1 MTAAEQEFIIAH
13 EQCHIKRLDHITR
26 LLAFIA
32 LTIYWFHPLVWL
44 AFILS
49 GNDMELSCDE
59 AVMKKMDTHIR
70 AEYSRSL
77 LRFATGRNVISATPL
92 AFGEGDV
99 KNRVK
104 NVMNYRKPM
113 LWVSIAAV
121 IVVICVTVGL
131 INSPKPKTELIP
143 TNTKDSSIEKL
154 WESRTEYVGDSS
166 AVGNIIGSLPFPDS
180 VTYSGI
186 QLDTQTTPFA
196 ITVNLKAHT
205 KAGNS
210 DTEELR
216 REQFKVNAMILF
228 SLIENVKRITF
239 SIDDPIHGSASLVY
253 TSSQA
258 QDMLGG
264 NYFSK
269 TKTLEGFKAVL
280 SKLLGS
286 DFPDY
291 F

>member
-1 MTAAEQEFIIAH
+1 
-13 EQCHIKRLDHITR
+13 
-26 LLAFIA
+26 
-32 LTIYWFHPLVWL
+32 
-44 AFILS
+44 
-49 GNDMELSCDE
+49 
-59 AVMKKMDTHIR
+59 
-70 AEYSRSL
+70 
-77 LRFATGRNVISATPL
+77 
-92 AFGEGDV
+92 
-99 KNRVK
+99 
-104 NVMNYRKPM
+104 MNYRKPM

-121 IVVICVTVGL
+121 IIVICVAVGL
-131 INSPKPKTELIP
+131 INSPKPKTESIP

-154 WESRTEYVGDSS
+154 WESRTEYVGDNS
-166 AVGNIIGSLPFPDS
+166 AVGNIVGTLSFPDS

-186 QLDTQTTPFA
+186 QLDTQATPFA
-196 ITVNLKAHT
+196 ITINLKAHT
-205 KAGNS
+205 NARNY
-210 DTEELR
+210 DTEELH

-239 SIDDPIHGSASLVY
+239 SIDDPIHGPASLVY

-258 QDMLGG
+258 QDILGE

-280 SKLLGS
+280 SKLFES